1 MTHCFK
7 RATLLSLFLL
17 LAVWPRLHAQSS
29 MTDEQIM
36 EFVITENAKG
46 TSQQQIVTRLMQ
58 RGVDIQ
64 QIRRIREKYEK
75 EQKGDILGAKDV
87 TGKSTSEKRLRKNN
101 GDERDD
107 KLKNSEN
114 YRRRVIQ
121 EKEDEP
127 IMSER
132 RRRLLQQRKED
143 DYVEGLDFVLMDSL
157 KRFDEIM
164 AEGEEEE
171 GIKVFGRNIFNQK
184 LLTFEPNMNIATP
197 SDYRLGP
204 GDAVFVDIWGAS
216 QKTITSTVS
225 PEGAIDI
232 EGFGPVQVSGMT
244 VDEANA
250 HLKSTLG
257 KRFVN
262 SEVRLTV
269 GQTRTIT
276 VNVMGEVEAPGTY
289 TLSAFA
295 TVFHAL
301 YMAGGTNDI
310 GTLRDIKVYRDN
322 RLISTVD
329 IYDFILNGRL
339 KGNVRLASNDV
350 IIVGPYDCLV
360 NIAGKVK
367 RPMFYEMKKNES
379 VATLLKYAGG
389 FTGDAYQDYIRLI
402 RKNGGEYS
410 IYTINE
416 FDRTT
421 FQLADGDSLT
431 VDSVLPRF
439 RNMVEIKGA
448 VKRPGMYQMD
458 GKINTVRLLLEHVD
472 GVTEDAFLARA
483 VMHRRKADRTLEV
496 VSLDIDGILKGDVP
510 DVALHN
516 EDVIFIP
523 SLKDAQEERTLTIYG
538 EVVYPGEY
546 QYADNT
552 TIEDFIL
559 QAGGLTDAASVM
571 KIDISRRIRD
581 AHATSSSKSIAK
593 TYSLALKDGFVV
605 EGEPGFVLEPFDEV
619 FVRKNPGYSEQ
630 QHIVIE
636 GEVTYPGTYTLD
648 SKGQRLSD
656 IVKAAGGLTDE
667 AYASGARLERKLSLA
682 EIETRRQTLLN
693 LMKDD
698 NIDSLSTVKSIN
710 ISDVQ
715 SIGINLDKAIE
726 NPGSTEWD
734 VVLEEGDRL
743 IIPQYTST
751 VTISGEVMY
760 PNTVSY
766 QPGAKL
772 SYYINQ
778 AGGYNSRAKRKKVFA
793 VQQNGTVT
801 QVHNAKDI
809 QPGCEIFVPAKPKR
823 RGASITEIVGIGSTT
838 VSLATVIATV
848 LLNK

>member
-7 RATLLSLFLL
+7 RATLLSFFLL

-164 AEGEEEE
+164 AEGEEED

-367 RPMFYEMKKNES
+367 RPMFYEMKKTES
-379 VATLLKYAGG
+379 VSDLLEYAGN
-389 FTGDAYQDYIRLI
+389 FTGDAYKKAVRVVRKTGREREVFNVDEKDFAAFKMDDGDVVTVDAVLDRFSNRIEIRGAVYRPGLYQLDGEVNTVKSLI
-402 RKNGGEYS
+402 RKAEG
-410 IYTINE
+410 
-416 FDRTT
+416 
-421 FQLADGDSLT
+421 
-431 VDSVLPRF
+431 
-439 RNMVEIKGA
+439 
-448 VKRPGMYQMD
+448 
-458 GKINTVRLLLEHVD
+458 LL
-472 GVTEDAFLARA
+472 GDAFLNRA
-483 VMHRRKADRTLEV
+483 ILDREHEDLTHEMLQV
-496 VSLDIDGILKGDVP
+496 DVKGILNGTAVDIPLQKNDV
-510 DVALHN
+510 LY
-516 EDVIFIP
+516 IP
-523 SLKDAQEERTLTIYG
+523 SIHDLREEQTVAIHG
-538 EVVYPGEY
+538 EVANPGTFLY
-546 QYADNT
+546 S
-552 TIEDFIL
+552 EDMTVEDLVI
-559 QAGGLTDAASVM
+559 QAGGLLEAAATVQVEVARRVKSPRSEAFAESVGESFSF
-571 KIDISRRIRD
+571 D
-581 AHATSSSKSIAK
+581 
-593 TYSLALKDGFVV
+593 LKDGLLVGDESDDFH
-605 EGEPGFVLEPFDEV
+605 LMPFDEV
-619 FVRKNPGYSEQ
+619 YIRRSPAYYQ
-630 QHIVIE
+630 Q
-636 GEVTYPGTYTLD
+636 
-648 SKGQRLSD
+648 R
-656 IVKAAGGLTDE
+656 
-667 AYASGARLERKLSLA
+667 
-682 EIETRRQTLLN
+682 N
-693 LMKDD
+693 
-698 NIDSLSTVKSIN
+698 
-710 ISDVQ
+710 
-715 SIGINLDKAIE
+715 
-726 NPGSTEWD
+726 
-734 VVLEEGDRL
+734 
-743 IIPQYTST
+743 
-751 VTISGEVMY
+751 VTISGEVLFSGSYALSKKNERLSDLVAKAGGVTPAAYVKGARLVRVMTDDERRRRENTSRMINLSDSVTVRQLDLSDRYTVGIDLEKALANPGSEYDMVLRENDILYVPEYVSTVKINGAVMY
-760 PNTVSY
+760 PNTVLYKEGES
-766 QPGAKL
+766 L

-778 AGGYNSRAKRKKVFA
+778 AGGYGNGARKRRAYV
-793 VQQNGTVT
+793 VYLNGTVSRLKSGRSK
-801 QVHNAKDI
+801 AI
-809 QPGCEIFVPAKPKR
+809 EPGCEIIVPAKDPKKR
-823 RGASITEIVGIGSTT
+823 MSPTEIIGLGTSTA
-838 VSLATVIATV
+838 SLATMIATLV
-848 LLNK
+848 NLFK

>member
-1 MTHCFK
+1 
-7 RATLLSLFLL
+7 
-17 LAVWPRLHAQSS
+17 
-29 MTDEQIM
+29 
-36 EFVITENAKG
+36 
-46 TSQQQIVTRLMQ
+46 
-58 RGVDIQ
+58 
-64 QIRRIREKYEK
+64 
-75 EQKGDILGAKDV
+75 
-87 TGKSTSEKRLRKNN
+87 
-101 GDERDD
+101 
-107 KLKNSEN
+107 
-114 YRRRVIQ
+114 
-121 EKEDEP
+121 
-127 IMSER
+127 
-132 RRRLLQQRKED
+132 
-143 DYVEGLDFVLMDSL
+143 
-157 KRFDEIM
+157 
-164 AEGEEEE
+164 
-171 GIKVFGRNIFNQK
+171 
-184 LLTFEPNMNIATP
+184 
-197 SDYRLGP
+197 
-204 GDAVFVDIWGAS
+204 
-216 QKTITSTVS
+216 
-225 PEGAIDI
+225 
-232 EGFGPVQVSGMT
+232 
-244 VDEANA
+244 
-250 HLKSTLG
+250 
-257 KRFVN
+257 
-262 SEVRLTV
+262 
-269 GQTRTIT
+269 
-276 VNVMGEVEAPGTY
+276 
-289 TLSAFA
+289 
-295 TVFHAL
+295 
-301 YMAGGTNDI
+301 
-310 GTLRDIKVYRDN
+310 
-322 RLISTVD
+322 
-329 IYDFILNGRL
+329 
-339 KGNVRLASNDV
+339 
-350 IIVGPYDCLV
+350 
-360 NIAGKVK
+360 
-367 RPMFYEMKKNES
+367 
-379 VATLLKYAGG
+379 
-389 FTGDAYQDYIRLI
+389 
-402 RKNGGEYS
+402 
-410 IYTINE
+410 
-416 FDRTT
+416 
-421 FQLADGDSLT
+421 
-431 VDSVLPRF
+431 
-439 RNMVEIKGA
+439 
-448 VKRPGMYQMD
+448 
-458 GKINTVRLLLEHVD
+458 
-472 GVTEDAFLARA
+472 
-483 VMHRRKADRTLEV
+483 
-496 VSLDIDGILKGDVP
+496 
-510 DVALHN
+510 
-516 EDVIFIP
+516 
-523 SLKDAQEERTLTIYG
+523 
-538 EVVYPGEY
+538 
-546 QYADNT
+546 
-552 TIEDFIL
+552 
-559 QAGGLTDAASVM
+559 M

-667 AYASGARLERKLSLA
+667 AYAPGARLERKLSLA